1 MTTPL
6 TQRQHRVLQAIERFI
21 EDEGYTPSVREIGT
35 AIDLAP
41 ATVQQHIQA
50 LERKG
55 YLQRSGESH
64 GIQLLKN
71 GLSTGV
77 INIPI
82 VGEIAAGT
90 PIEAYEARF
99 DTIAIPSELSP
110 QATAYALRVRGDSMM
125 EDHICDGDIVIV
137 EPAATVND
145 GEISVAMLNDD
156 SVTLKRIY
164 REGERVRLQPANSTM
179 KPIYSSD
186 VRLRGR
192 VISIMRQ
199 T

>member
-1 MTTPL
+1 M
-6 TQRQHRVLQAIERFI
+6 LQAIEQFI
-21 EDEGYTPSVREIGT
+21 EDEGYTPSVREIGAT
-35 AIDLAP
+35 IDLAP
-41 ATVQQHIQA
+41 ATVQQHLQA
-50 LERKG
+50 LDQKG
-55 YLQRSGESH
+55 YLRRSGQSH
-64 GIQLLKN
+64 GIQILKN
-71 GLSTGV
+71 GLSTSV

-90 PIEAYEARF
+90 PIEAYEERL

-110 QATAYALRVRGDSMM
+110 RSTAYALRVRGDSMV

-156 SVTLKRIY
+156 TVTLKRVY
-164 REGERVRLQPANSTM
+164 REGGRVRLQPANSKM
-179 KPIYSSD
+179 DPIYSSD

-199 T
+199 P

>member
-1 MTTPL
+1 
-6 TQRQHRVLQAIERFI
+6 VLQAIELFI

-35 AIDLAP
+35 AINLAP

-50 LERKG
+50 LEQKG
-55 YLQRSGESH
+55 YLQRSGQSH

-71 GLSTGV
+71 GLSNGV

-90 PIEAYEARF
+90 PIETYEARF

-110 QATAYALRVRGDSMM
+110 RSTAYALRVRGDSMI
-125 EDHICDGDIVIV
+125 EDHICDGDIVII

-145 GEISVAMLNDD
+145 GEISVAMLDDD

-164 REGERVRLQPANSTM
+164 REGKRVRLQPANSTM
-179 KPIYSSD
+179 KPIYSNN

>member
-35 AIDLAP
+35 AIGLAP

-71 GLSTGV
+71 GLATGV

-110 QATAYALRVRGDSMM
+110 RSTAYALRVRGDSMI

-186 VRLRGR
+186 VRLQGR
-192 VISIMRQ
+192 AISIMRQ